1 MNAKT
6 TAVLV
11 WIAIALGVVAYAAAG
26 TSKVLGVEQMAQ
38 SFTHFHL
45 PLWFMTF
52 IGACEIAG
60 AIGLLIRRLS
70 ALAAVGLAII
80 MIGAIVPRPAQD
92 RNRVNAFWRA
102 LYGQAAPGRRCHA
115 TNPISTS
122 STAAGAAIGGAS
134 YVRCM

>member
-6 TAVLV
+6 TSVLV
-11 WIAIALGVVAYAAAG
+11 WIAITLGVVAYGASG

-38 SFTHFHL
+38 SFTNYHL

-70 ALAAVGLAII
+70 ALAALGLAII
-80 MIGAIVPRPAQD
+80 MLGAISIHLMYDAPPM
-92 RNRVNAFWRA
+92 
-102 LYGQAAPGRRCHA
+102 AAPAAVLLVLMGFVAWQRR
-115 TNPISTS
+115 P
-122 STAAGAAIGGAS
+122 GAA
-134 YVRCM
+134 